1 MYERRSPTRF
11 LAFALYSM
19 AASGNE
25 HRSPTDDVEPGTTV
39 LYFVRHGETEYNRE
53 GIMQG
58 SEIDSE
64 LNETGREQAHA
75 LRDRFSTIPVDVVY
89 SSRLKRAR
97 ETAEVV
103 AQSLPNPE
111 RRDLD
116 DLREISWGV
125 LEGESPS
132 PARDAMLENVKERW
146 ARGEFEAR
154 VEGGESILDV
164 RDRAIRAAQHI
175 VDREA
180 GRTVL
185 AVTHGRYLRVL
196 LASICEG
203 YDLGDMSGFGHDNTC
218 VNRVLFRG
226 GRFHADLLNCT
237 IHLDGTATRLS
248 RM

>member
-1 MYERRSPTRF
+1 MD
-11 LAFALYSM
+11 
-19 AASGNE
+19 ASGND
-25 HRSPTDDVEPGTTV
+25 HRPLPTDVEPRTTV
-39 LYFVRHGETEYNRE
+39 LYFVRHGETENNRT

-58 SEIDSE
+58 SGIDSS

-97 ETAEVV
+97 ETAEII
-103 AQSLPNPE
+103 AESLPNAE

-116 DLREISWGV
+116 DLREMSWGV

-132 PARDAMLENVKERW
+132 PARDAMLANVKARW
-146 ARGEFEAR
+146 ARGEFDVR

-164 RDRAIRAAQHI
+164 RDRAIRAAQRI

-185 AVTHGRYLRVL
+185 AVTHAWYLRVL
-196 LASICEG
+196 IASICEG
-203 YDLGDMSGFGHDNTC
+203 YGLGDMSGLSLDNTC
-218 VNRVLFRG
+218 VNRVLFRDG
-226 GRFHADLLNCT
+226 CFHADLLNCT
-237 IHLDGTATRLS
+237 IHLDATATRLS
-248 RM
+248 QT